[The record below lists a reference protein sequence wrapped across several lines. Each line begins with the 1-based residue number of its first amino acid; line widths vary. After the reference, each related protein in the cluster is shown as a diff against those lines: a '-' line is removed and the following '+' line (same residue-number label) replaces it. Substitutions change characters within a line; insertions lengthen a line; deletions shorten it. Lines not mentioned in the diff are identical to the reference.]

1 MRDFQ
6 QHFVLSVAIR
16 VYPWLIAVFRIN
28 ETLQQVRITAKSVHA
43 TMAVIYSKRVGG
55 AEWIDGAGKSK
66 GRGKTD
72 SMFDNVVTSTPQKH
86 QTNS

>member
-1 MRDFQ
+1 
-6 QHFVLSVAIR
+6 
-16 VYPWLIAVFRIN
+16 
-28 ETLQQVRITAKSVHA
+28 
-43 TMAVIYSKRVGG
+43 MAVIYSKRIGG